1 MTTQNEVR
9 LIAVTNMVGAAL
21 WAADLEKGVKTNPVE
36 TLKDPSA
43 RQQKDAD
50 EVELSGVSGRETR
63 KEL

>member
-1 MTTQNEVR
+1 VKLT
-9 LIAVTNMVGAAL
+9 AVTNMVGAAL

-36 TLKDPSA
+36 TLKDSSA
-43 RQQKDAD
+43 RQQKDAE